1 MNNEFHYDTV
11 RYPSSVFSQFRP
23 DRIGAMAILHGVT
36 PDRIDD
42 CRVLELGC
50 GDGSSLLSI
59 ASAIPRSQCIGVDL
73 SSESIADAEAH
84 AESIGLSNI
93 KFHCMD
99 VMELEPGELGEF
111 DFIIAHGLFSWVP
124 EPVRAKLL
132 EIYKSSLA
140 RNGIG
145 FISYN
150 AYPGWRIRSIV
161 RDAGRFVLKGSV
173 SSLDEAQAA
182 LDFYR
187 DIASSSQPDSIYA
200 KVLESELKTI
210 EDRPIEILF
219 HDDLAEQNQPFYFSE
234 FASLA
239 SNAGLAFVAEADS
252 IMQFTGKLGRE
263 ARERLDS
270 MSGEPTRREQC
281 FDFLRGTRFR
291 QSLICHSVALPK
303 YFPDPAPLDRLYF
316 STQSR
321 PADDS
326 ANLNDDSPVEF
337 TFSHDS
343 SRFSTNFGFIKM
355 FLGFLASKAPARVM
369 LSEFL
374 PMAQEVFSG
383 LEQNEYQRRFELF
396 RWHLLELFKAGII
409 ELTCYA
415 PRIATSL
422 SECPQTFAFAK
433 WQVAQES
440 PAITTDYGRIVPIA
454 SNLAK
459 QLILEFDGTRT
470 VEQVTTLLGERYPSE
485 RDQGMLTLASVREGA
500 EQLLKFGIMV
510 SNDG

>member
-1 MNNEFHYDTV
+1 
-11 RYPSSVFSQFRP
+11 
-23 DRIGAMAILHGVT
+23 
-36 PDRIDD
+36 
-42 CRVLELGC
+42 
-50 GDGSSLLSI
+50 
-59 ASAIPRSQCIGVDL
+59 
-73 SSESIADAEAH
+73 
-84 AESIGLSNI
+84 
-93 KFHCMD
+93 
-99 VMELEPGELGEF
+99 
-111 DFIIAHGLFSWVP
+111 
-124 EPVRAKLL
+124 
-132 EIYKSSLA
+132 
-140 RNGIG
+140 
-145 FISYN
+145 
-150 AYPGWRIRSIV
+150 
-161 RDAGRFVLKGSV
+161 
-173 SSLDEAQAA
+173 
-182 LDFYR
+182 
-187 DIASSSQPDSIYA
+187 
-200 KVLESELKTI
+200 
-210 EDRPIEILF
+210 
-219 HDDLAEQNQPFYFSE
+219 
-234 FASLA
+234 
-239 SNAGLAFVAEADS
+239 
-252 IMQFTGKLGRE
+252 
-263 ARERLDS
+263 